1 MAAWFSFGAVKKS
14 KEDLEL
20 IRFCID
26 QLGYRPNDTSLFV
39 QALTHKSLSNAE
51 GTASNERLEFLG
63 DAILDA
69 IIAEYLYMKFPEED
83 EGYLTKLKSKIV
95 SRQSLAAIA
104 ESANI
109 RKHLRYQKGR
119 VVKLATLEGNALEA
133 LIGAIY
139 LDGGIEAVKR
149 TVYHHLFRIHVDL
162 NNLLE
167 QEIDFKSQLYIWAQK
182 NRLEI
187 EFKTLQEEVIHGN
200 WNYEVEVVINF
211 KPYGRGKGE
220 SKKAAEQIAAKETLM
235 LMGEI

>member
-1 MAAWFSFGAVKKS
+1 LAAWFSFGAVKKS

-26 QLGYRPNDTSLFV
+26 ELGYRPLDTSLFV
-39 QALTHKSLSNAE
+39 QALTHKSLSNAV
-51 GTASNERLEFLG
+51 GTTSNERLEFLG

-69 IIAEYLYMKFPEED
+69 IIAEYLYIKFPEED

-109 RKHLRYQKGR
+109 RKQLRYQKGR
-119 VVKLATLEGNALEA
+119 AVKLATLEGNALEA

-139 LDGGIEAVKR
+139 LDGGLEAVKR

-167 QEIDFKSQLYIWAQK
+167 KEIDFKSHLYIWAQK
-182 NRLEI
+182 NRLEVQMN
-187 EFKTLQEEVIHGN
+187 TLQEQLMNGN
-200 WNYEVEVVINF
+200 WNYEVEVVINL
-211 KPYGRGKGE
+211 KPYGRGKGD
-220 SKKAAEQIAAKETLM
+220 SKKAAEQMAAKETLM